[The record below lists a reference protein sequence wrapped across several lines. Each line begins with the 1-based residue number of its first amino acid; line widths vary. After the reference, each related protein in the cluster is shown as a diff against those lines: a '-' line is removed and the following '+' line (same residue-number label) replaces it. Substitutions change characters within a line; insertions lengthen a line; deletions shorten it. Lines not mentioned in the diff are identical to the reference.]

1 MWLGTDGR
9 RAAGRGTAGAGSS
22 RGKSQRKSS
31 GQGRGHWGM
40 TRGAVCGL
48 CSPRWAGK
56 MDLWGPLWQAW
67 SLSSPTLDATNIQS
81 FPGPFPSSF
90 PLFSNSFRALQL
102 PSCAPTC
109 LGDTRQLLH
118 QLLLPRGSA
127 VFAGAGQTRRK
138 ASHRQ
143 LWENRRPL
151 PPTSTGPET
160 GFSSS
165 KTLRLVA
172 AGAQRLPQQPQAG
185 TETAAGAPQ
194 SWGRLLSPNSTAITE
209 GCTLGDPSSSSCLL
223 HG

>member
-1 MWLGTDGR
+1 MLS
-9 RAAGRGTAGAGSS
+9 AGSAVQDGQEKWIFGDPF
-22 RGKSQRKSS
+22 GKP
-31 GQGRGHWGM
+31 
-40 TRGAVCGL
+40 GA
-48 CSPRWAGK
+48 SAR
-56 MDLWGPLWQAW
+56 
-67 SLSSPTLDATNIQS
+67 PTLDATNIQS

-160 GFSSS
+160 GFRSS

-223 HG
+223 HGETKARPRPTEGFKH

>member
-1 MWLGTDGR
+1 MGSAVQDGQEKWILGDPFGKP
-9 RAAGRGTAGAGSS
+9 GASA
-22 RGKSQRKSS
+22 R
-31 GQGRGHWGM
+31 
-40 TRGAVCGL
+40 
-48 CSPRWAGK
+48 
-56 MDLWGPLWQAW
+56 
-67 SLSSPTLDATNIQS
+67 PTSDATNVQS

-194 SWGRLLSPNSTAITE
+194 RWGCLLLPDSMGITE

-223 HG
+223 HGETKARPRPTEGFKH